1 MNTVILG
8 LGAGGSLPSNIPI
21 IDKVNVVGGVFTI
34 VAGIT
39 GGSVNNKLGPKFTLM
54 LGVSGYPL
62 YIGAMWSVLF
72 YLIDLVKL
80 KEFENRWLDSGR
92 TAAFAYFAAVFHGV
106 CAGLFYTTIGLY
118 LMVDVY
124 CFRTLG
130 LFIQD
135 LLLQATLLN
144 NIGANTL
151 R

>member
-39 GGSVNNKLGPKFTLM
+39 GGSINKKIGPKFTLM

-72 YLIDLVKL
+72 YTIDLVKL
-80 KEFENRWLDSGR
+80 KDFEIRWLDSGR
-92 TAAFAYFAAVFHGV
+92 TAAFAYFAAVLHGI
-106 CAGLFYTTIGLY
+106 CAGLFYTTIGSY
-118 LMVDVY
+118 PMADPC
-124 CFRTLG
+124 CFRILG
-130 LFIQD
+130 L
-135 LLLQATLLN
+135 
-144 NIGANTL
+144 
-151 R
+151 